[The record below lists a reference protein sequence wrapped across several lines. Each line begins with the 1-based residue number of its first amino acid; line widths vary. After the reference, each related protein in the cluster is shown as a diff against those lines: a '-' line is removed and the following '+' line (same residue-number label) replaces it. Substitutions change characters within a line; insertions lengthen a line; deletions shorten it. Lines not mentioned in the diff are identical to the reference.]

1 MKDWRSDLSMSLLS
15 ESVLRVEQNV
25 NHVEVID
32 AERKT
37 FAALGAGR
45 GNSLYQNMPGS
56 ALASAVGVKAVL
68 DKTEG
73 LDKLVACVRSL
84 LKIES
89 APESA

>member
-1 MKDWRSDLSMSLLS
+1 MCLLS

-45 GNSLYQNMPGS
+45 GKVNSGVLS
-56 ALASAVGVKAVL
+56 FLAFAA
-68 DKTEG
+68 
-73 LDKLVACVRSL
+73 
-84 LKIES
+84 
-89 APESA
+89 